1 MFTCTY
7 QEIQIA
13 VGVIGFIF
21 LICLMVISHLKIRL
35 ENTQLENTFLR
46 EKLKNAERNKVT
58 SSLRH

>member
-21 LICLMVISHLKIRL
+21 LICLMVISHLKLIL
-35 ENTQLENTFLR
+35 QNTQAENVILR
-46 EKLKNAERNKVT
+46 EKLKIAERNKVN